1 MAGTIED
8 VVMRYGSRGMDT
20 LYPFLPKENY
30 RRAAEDILSLPRG
43 NFVVTTGFYVKG
55 AGETDGPLGAWILIQ
70 VLEKLGFLPVVVTDQ
85 YTYHY
90 FSGEKVRCVCIPLIN
105 SRECLETA
113 SMETVL
119 ERLDPVGMVSVE
131 RCGKNGDGDYTNMKG
146 ESIKNHTAP
155 VDELFELAGK
165 YGIQTIGI
173 GDGGNEIGM
182 GNLANEIRSRLSVT
196 PCIVKTDHLLLGTV
210 SHWAAYGLGRTLEL
224 VSGMQ
229 LMPPVKKLTYFFD
242 RIVSMGSVD
251 GITGENVMTVDGFS
265 EGKEV
270 EIYLEIL
277 KSV

>member
-30 RRAAEDILSLPRG
+30 RRVAEDILSLPRG
-43 NFVVTTGFYVKG
+43 NFVVTTGFYVRG

-210 SHWAAYGLGRTLEL
+210 SNWAAYGLGRTLEL

>member
-30 RRAAEDILSLPRG
+30 RRAAEDILRLPRG

-119 ERLDPVGMVSVE
+119 ERLDPVGMISVE

-210 SHWAAYGLGRTLEL
+210 SNWAAYGLGRTLEL

>member
-1 MAGTIED
+1 
-8 VVMRYGSRGMDT
+8 MDT

-210 SHWAAYGLGRTLEL
+210 SNWAAYGLGRTLEL

-242 RIVSMGSVD
+242 RIVCMGSVD

>member
-30 RRAAEDILSLPRG
+30 RRAAEDILRLPRG

-210 SHWAAYGLGRTLEL
+210 SNWAAYGLGRMLEL

-251 GITGENVMTVDGFS
+251 GVTGENVMTVDGFS